1 MLIGTL
7 LYKVLFYGSIAL
19 AVIGVLIVKA
29 KAYGHRAWIPGA
41 MILAGAVAA
50 FGLHTHWSGYAVIV
64 TGDGPNLTTEWK
76 RAPEHPS
83 GDPIAQS
90 NDMYSPDE
98 ATWVINRSSRTV
110 RVEDVAYGSFGL
122 GGGDPTVIPPGK
134 MARFYHIDDIGP
146 GNPPPSSIS
155 VDSKLPMAF
164 RSWLTW
170 DDE

>member
-7 LYKVLFYGSIAL
+7 LFKILFYGSIAL

-29 KAYGHRAWIPGA
+29 KIQGRHAWIPGA
-41 MILAGAVAA
+41 MILIGGVAA
-50 FGLHTHWSGYAVIV
+50 LYLHLHWSGYAVIV

-76 RAPEHPS
+76 RAPERPA
-83 GDPIAQS
+83 GDQIPQS
-90 NDMYSPDE
+90 SDMYSPED

-110 RVEDVAYGSFGL
+110 RVEDVSYGTFGV

-134 MARFYHIDDIGP
+134 IARFYHIDDIGP
-146 GNPPPSSIS
+146 GNPPPESVS

-170 DDE
+170 DE